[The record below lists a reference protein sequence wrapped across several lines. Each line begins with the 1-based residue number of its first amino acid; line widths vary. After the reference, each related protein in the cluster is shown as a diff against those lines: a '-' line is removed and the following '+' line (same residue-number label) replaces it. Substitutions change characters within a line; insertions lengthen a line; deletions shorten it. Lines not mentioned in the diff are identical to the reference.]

1 MRFVK
6 PIASLPTI
14 KPLRPSYSIGIR
26 FPGYPTFV
34 MKDSSVGPTGLL
46 HPNRQKRLLDALAAR
61 CQWCVQQQVTLQQKH
76 LTDKEIEEAS
86 LTNTRAATTHG
97 CGKQR
102 REMLDKWDDAEE
114 KLTVQYEAIAV
125 KTEKELGKLAGVFRK
140 KHDEGV
146 AKIQRKVEARKQA
159 VLQQYD
165 NRKNQ
170 PGEQNRKEIKQINDS
185 LGPIHEDLEWARA
198 LTIRRLDRLP
208 EVPPASSPEENMREL
223 PPESVQQTIDTIF
236 KLSRKCKKTVMEMQT
251 GAASKTVD
259 SFYLPGAVAVFVV
272 IWIPCILAFGP
283 KPPWVAMV
291 SGVLGAGVV
300 GFTIY
305 GILLWPLRKMTR
317 RLYPQAERIAQA
329 AEECAA
335 AGRKISTDLA
345 NETSAELIQRRDA
358 HLEAATRWRTEQLE
372 ALDKQINAEQEA
384 AKTKLTK
391 KIKAAG
397 ESYTANFQTTS
408 TQMREQAEALAAE
421 ITNEISK
428 TDQSLQQRRQTS
440 AAERQRELVH
450 LSMRLK
456 KGVSGGMDRI
466 LQAGAQVHQHF
477 PSWEEVLAGKVQTP
491 PGIDYLPVAELQ
503 VGNSLRQAL
512 NATAES
518 NGSTTKLPQV
528 LADAEIPS
536 ALPIVLHRRLH
547 SGVLITAHHAQ
558 MGQAIDAAHQ
568 ILWRLLTGVAPG
580 RTKLTLIDP
589 LGRGQHF
596 TSFMALADHDPALV
610 GHRVWAA
617 DNKIE
622 ERLGELAHH
631 VEDVLQSSLRDR
643 FERIEDYNELAGSMA
658 EPYRA
663 VAAIGFPAGLSRTG
677 HKYLMALI
685 ESGLRCGIF
694 TVLVCDQS
702 KSWPS
707 DMPLPSGKKLLG
719 LSVDE
724 QGAWK
729 LNCEGLDHLPLQPA
743 APPPVSMRNE
753 LVQRVGTAAVAAS
766 RVEIPLDNILSVQL
780 EGKGSTDDGI
790 DIAIG
795 SQGANR
801 TLSLDLGEGVRQHV
815 LIAGKT
821 GSGKSTLL
829 HSIITSGA
837 YRYRPDQLH
846 YYLLDFKK
854 GVEFKPYADSNVP
867 HARVIGIESER
878 EFGRSVLQRLDVE
891 LQRRGEKFR
900 SVGVQELSEYR
911 KASGETLPRI
921 MLVVDEF
928 QELFVR
934 DDRLAGDC
942 AMLLDRLVR
951 QGRSFGMHVILS
963 SQSLAGAYSLPR
975 ATLGQMAVRIALQC
989 SESDAALILSDD
1001 NTAARLISRP
1011 GEAIYNDAGGLVEGN
1026 QPFQVAWLA
1035 SKRHHEMLQS
1045 IAARDKAYADGLD
1058 PPVVFEGNRPCRW
1071 SAAMANSAIRG
1082 ETETTSGFR
1091 GLLGESVEIGPPLAV
1106 ELTRNAGRNILLI
1119 SPSDARGGVIAAM
1132 VSAFAKSQPEL
1143 QVVYFDGSRVDDA
1156 PSVVPWLEQV
1166 GVKIESVKPRDS
1178 EKRMLELADVV
1189 KQRGDESQ
1197 APPILLI
1204 VEPLERFRDFRQDD
1218 SFNFSLDS
1226 AASGGSGASALRDV
1240 LRDGPSAN
1248 VFTLLSCGGAE
1259 TFGRWLPRASHHD
1272 LELRILGRLNATDSS
1287 TLIDSPLA
1295 SDLTTATMLLYDDSD
1310 GRITKFRQADL
1321 PDASAVKA
1329 WLEN

>member
-1 MRFVK
+1 
-6 PIASLPTI
+6 
-14 KPLRPSYSIGIR
+14 
-26 FPGYPTFV
+26 
-34 MKDSSVGPTGLL
+34 MKDSTVGPTGLL
-46 HPNRQKRLLDALAAR
+46 HPNRQKRLLEALAAR
-61 CQWCVQQQVTLQQKH
+61 CHWCVEQQVSLQQKH
-76 LTDKEIEEAS
+76 LIDKEVEDSA
-86 LTNTRAATTHG
+86 LAQTRGTTLQT
-97 CGKQR
+97 CSRQR
-102 REMLDKWDDAEE
+102 REMLEKWDAAEE
-114 KLTVQYEAIAV
+114 KLTVDYETAAV
-125 KTEKELGKLAGVFRK
+125 ETEKELGKLAGLFRRK
-140 KHDEGV
+140 REQGV
-146 AKIQRKVEARKQA
+146 AKIERKVEARKQA
-159 VLQQYD
+159 VLQQYE

-170 PGEQNRKEIKQINDS
+170 PGEQKRKEIKQINDS
-185 LGPIHEDLEWARA
+185 LGPIHEDLEWARS

-208 EVPPASSPEENMREL
+208 AVPPAESPEEDMRE
-223 PPESVQQTIDTIF
+223 PSPQSVQQTIDTIF
-236 KLSRKCKKTVMEMQT
+236 KLSRKCKKTVQEMQT

-259 SFYLPGAVAVFVV
+259 SFYLPGAVAAVVV
-272 IWIPCILAFGP
+272 IWIPSVLAFGP
-283 KPPWVAMV
+283 KPPWIAMV
-291 SGVLGAGVV
+291 SGVLGAGAV
-300 GFTIY
+300 GFLVY

-335 AGRKISTDLA
+335 AGRKISSDLA
-345 NETSAELIQRRDA
+345 KETSAELIQRRDA
-358 HLEAATRWRTEQLE
+358 HLEAASRWRTEQLE
-372 ALDKQINAEQEA
+372 ELQRQLSAQQEA
-384 AKTKLTK
+384 AKNKLK
-391 KIKAAG
+391 ERLKEAS
-397 ESYTANFQTTS
+397 EYYTANFQSTS
-408 TQMREQAEALAAE
+408 LQMRGEADALAAE
-421 ITNEISK
+421 ITDALSK
-428 TDQSLQQRRQTS
+428 TDQSLQQQRQTS
-440 AAERQRELVH
+440 AAQRHSELVR
-450 LSMRLK
+450 LSTRLK
-456 KGVSGGMDRI
+456 KGVSSGMERI
-466 LQAGAQVHQHF
+466 LQAGVQVHRHF
-477 PSWEEVLAGKVQTP
+477 PSWEDVLAGNLSAP

-503 VGNSLRQAL
+503 VGESLKQAL
-512 NATAES
+512 HATAES
-518 NGSTTKLPQV
+518 NGSTSKLPDV
-528 LADAEIPS
+528 LAEAEIPS
-536 ALPIVLHRRLH
+536 TLPIVLHRRLH
-547 SGVLITAHHAQ
+547 SCVLITAHHDQ
-558 MGQAIDAAHQ
+558 MQQAIDAAHQ

-580 RTKLTLIDP
+580 RTKLSLIDP

-596 TSFMALADHDPALV
+596 TSFMALADHDPSLV

-617 DNKIE
+617 DSKIE

-663 VAAIGFPAGLSRTG
+663 VAAIGFPAGLSRMG
-677 HKYLMALI
+677 HKHLLALI

-702 KSWPS
+702 KPWPS
-707 DMPLPSGKKLLG
+707 DVPLPSGRKILR
-719 LSVDE
+719 
-724 QGAWK
+724 
-729 LNCEGLDHLPLQPA
+729 LNIDQAGTWRLDCEGLDHLPLRPLASPPA
-743 APPPVSMRNE
+743 AMRNQ
-753 LVQRVGTAAVAAS
+753 LVERIGAAAVAAS

-790 DIAIG
+790 DISIG

-801 TLSLDLGEGVRQHV
+801 TLSLELGEGVRQHV

-854 GVEFKPYADSNVP
+854 GVEFKPYADSDLP

-891 LQRRGEKFR
+891 LQQRGEKFR
-900 SVGVQELSEYR
+900 SVGAQELSAYR
-911 KASGETLPRI
+911 EASGESLPRI
-921 MLVVDEF
+921 MLVIDEF

-1026 QPFQVAWLA
+1026 QPFQVAWLD
-1035 SKRHHEMLQS
+1035 SKRHHEMLQA
-1045 IAARDKAYADGLD
+1045 IAARDQSFADALD

-1082 ETETTSGFR
+1082 EGETTGMR

-1119 SPSDARGGVIAAM
+1119 SPADARGGVIAAL

-1143 QVVYFDGSRVDDA
+1143 QVIYFDGARVDDA
-1156 PSVVPWLEQV
+1156 PSVAPWLEQV
-1166 GVKIESVKPRDS
+1166 GVKIETVKPRDS
-1178 EKRMLELADVV
+1178 EKRMLDLADLV
-1189 KQRGDESQ
+1189 KSRDDESQ
-1197 APPILLI
+1197 ASPTLLV

-1226 AASGGSGASALRDV
+1226 PSGGGNGGSALRDV

-1248 VFTLLSCGGAE
+1248 VFTILSCGGAE

-1287 TLIDSPLA
+1287 TLIDSPIA

-1321 PDASAVKA
+1321 PDAEAVQT
-1329 WLEN
+1329 WLGS